1 MIPGAGVMEYWSNG
15 VLEFDCSMQCKF
27 QHGLF
32 EIYSYGVQ
40 SLTNPFFQY
49 SNTPSLQS
57 IICDVLTF
65 LSIIVIINHAIP

>member
-32 EIYSYGVQ
+32 EIYSYGVAKFDK
-40 SLTNPFFQY
+40 PVF
-49 SNTPSLQS
+49 PILQHS
-57 IICDVLTF
+57 IAPKYYL
-65 LSIIVIINHAIP
+65 